1 MRNRKAILLLATLAA
16 LAAVNLKTVVIFW
29 HTTTHGIEK
38 IEINAQPAQL
48 WIEIH
53 DVSPG
58 YGYGKLEEILNIVE
72 KYPNAYSKVVL
83 FVIPNHG
90 NATPLHKYPEFAEK
104 LKKLE
109 EKGYLLGVHG
119 YAHEEP
125 LKKFEF
131 DCDVERAELLLGAAR
146 HEFEASG
153 MRFPSYFAAPG
164 WRTSYEVNEYL
175 RKNFE
180 HVYYYYYID
189 TPNGTLPYHSNE
201 YTWYSFDRGGIKQAV
216 RDYSDAKGVFRLT
229 LHVGAVNERGL
240 RFLEEFLTEK
250 SNIAEHGK

>member
-1 MRNRKAILLLATLAA
+1 MRKILVLATVITLAA
-16 LAAVNLKTVVIFW
+16 INLKSIVIFL

-38 IEINAQPAQL
+38 IEIDAQPAQL

-58 YGYGKLEEILNIVE
+58 YGYEKLKEILSILEE
-72 KYPNAYSKVVL
+72 YPSSYSKVVL

-90 NATPLHKYPEFAEK
+90 NATPLHKYPEFAGK

-131 DCDVERAELLLGAAR
+131 DCDAEQAERMLSAAR
-146 HEFEASG
+146 YEFEASNL
-153 MRFPSYFAAPG
+153 RFPSYFAAPG
-164 WRTSYEVNEYL
+164 WRTSHEVNEHL
-175 RKNFE
+175 RKNFDY
-180 HVYYYYYID
+180 VYYYYYID
-189 TPNGTLPYHSNE
+189 NPDGTLPYHSNE
-201 YTWYSFDRGGIKQAV
+201 YTWHNFDRGGVQGALQ
-216 RDYSDAKGVFRLT
+216 DYSNTRGVFRLT

-240 RFLEEFLTEK
+240 RFLDEFLIEK
-250 SNIAEHGK
+250 NNIAGYGK